1 MTKQAGKLLISGAAI
16 VLTTLVTVA
25 VAVHAADHAHS
36 DRAQPSH
43 IKTADEYRGQ
53 QDRAIKA
60 LSADEVAGYL
70 QGKGLG
76 LAKAAELNQYPGPSH
91 VLALA
96 SELELTE
103 TQKDQT
109 RKIFNEMQSTA
120 SELGYL
126 LVESEGELDKLF
138 ANKSIDEQSLSSLV
152 VQIGELD
159 ASIRYAHLRAH
170 LQQRAVLSTQQ
181 IHRYNQLR
189 GYPVP
194 GGGVHSH

>member
-109 RKIFNEMQSTA
+109 RKIF
-120 SELGYL
+120 
-126 LVESEGELDKLF
+126 
-138 ANKSIDEQSLSSLV
+138 
-152 VQIGELD
+152 
-159 ASIRYAHLRAH
+159 
-170 LQQRAVLSTQQ
+170 
-181 IHRYNQLR
+181 
-189 GYPVP
+189 
-194 GGGVHSH
+194 